1 MIIPI
6 KCFTCG
12 KVIGDKYRYYLSE
25 VKKMKIDLLN
35 SEDNQKM
42 LKEPS
47 AKTQI
52 ERKIVVE
59 LIYEYA
65 SRLQTIF
72 E

>member
-1 MIIPI
+1 
-6 KCFTCG
+6 
-12 KVIGDKYRYYLSE
+12 
-25 VKKMKIDLLN
+25 MKIDLLN

-47 AKTQI
+47 AKAQI